1 MSTFITTFIA
11 CIITAVVVF
20 FFSRWMFKNELKKNP
35 PINEKMIRAMFRE
48 MGRKPNEAQIRRIM
62 KNINDSY
69 K

>member
-1 MSTFITTFIA
+1 MASFMTTFIA

-20 FFSRWMFKNELKKNP
+20 FFSRWMFKKELKKNP

>member
-1 MSTFITTFIA
+1 MSTVIW
-11 CIITAVVVF
+11 CIICLLSGIAIGF
-20 FFSRWMFKNELKKNP
+20 FVARYVTKRELKKNP

-62 KNINDSY
+62 KNINSQY